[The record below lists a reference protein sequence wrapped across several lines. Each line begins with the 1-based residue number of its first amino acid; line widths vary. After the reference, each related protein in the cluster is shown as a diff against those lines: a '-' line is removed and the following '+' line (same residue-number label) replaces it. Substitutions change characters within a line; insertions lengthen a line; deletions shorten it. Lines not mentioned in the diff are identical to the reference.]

1 MKAARRIEQDRKQSP
16 SSPPPKPKDGPQS
29 QAQNKDGTEPDLSTR
44 ARKILRRL
52 RNIIRFGFGEG
63 GRARKRAARLAA
75 REAAFDSE
83 TWQRQSDLAQRN
95 YASYAEYLDHQASK
109 LSQVEHRLNE
119 TYEVDLAEFRRR
131 FADCKPLRE
140 ARNVLCLAARLGTE
154 VRALHDLGYFAVG
167 IDLNPGKDNDCVL
180 KGDFHHLVFP
190 DGAVDAVYCNALDH
204 VMDLGKLLGEIDR
217 VLRGGGLFVAD
228 LLQGFEE
235 GFTPGEFESMIW
247 RNREEFIQEM
257 AQRSGFEVL
266 DVRDL
271 GHHRRDHWTQV
282 VFRKSD
288 PACTSNTTT

>member
-1 MKAARRIEQDRKQSP
+1 MLST
-16 SSPPPKPKDGPQS
+16 PPPKPEDGQKS
-29 QAQNKDGTEPDLSTR
+29 QVRPKASTAPDLSTR

-52 RNIIRFGFGEG
+52 ANIARFGVGEG
-63 GRARKRAARLAA
+63 GRARKQAAKEAA

-83 TWQRQSDLAQRN
+83 NWQHQSDLAQRN

-235 GFTPGEFESMIW
+235 GFTPGKFESMIW

-257 AQRSGFEVL
+257 AQRSGFDVV